1 MTTLNQFESIFKAA
15 DKAVFAYEPLSFERV
30 LLVTDMLPGD
40 TETLVNQTRPF
51 LATID
56 GPNTRWEVLGGN
68 AFDSV
73 QALLDRIESARPDLI
88 VTYRHLH
95 SYAWNW
101 PHSLGEYLDVM
112 TQATANPILVLPHPA
127 ADRSLPH
134 SVQNTNNVMA
144 ITNHLTGDS
153 RLVNAALAFTAAR
166 GTCCLTHVESVAVY
180 ERYMDA
186 ITKIPAIETEIARET
201 IATQLLKEPHDF
213 IAQCRGVI
221 EDQGLPL
228 RVEEIVIMG
237 RRIAEYKTLIEERKV
252 DLLVLHTKDEDQ
264 LAMHGQ
270 AYPLAVEV
278 RGIPLLML

>member
-95 SYAWNW
+95 SNAWNW